1 MANHS
6 PTMMIHWIPVDL
18 TLEERLWHWQGSRL
32 WTRPSS
38 DFCATTQMSKRCM
51 HWWRNE
57 QEHAGKYKRAKCM
70 FWCFGKTAE
79 GYVDHLAWQFFTR
92 AQWEPIR
99 QTRSD
104 NNYKIHFLPHKL
116 GRRVSVEGGLF
127 CAQEAFC
134 AEEWVKECWVNI
146 FVLGG
151 SRYKEECWCRHLVAG
166 NCGLSTA
173 AAALCHHLLCILVC
187 RLVCQLVCRLA
198 HTFITSCLPCVRT
211 FCLKVV

>member
-1 MANHS
+1 MHVLVRGK
-6 PTMMIHWIPVDL
+6 HKGQD
-18 TLEERLWHWQGSRL
+18 
-32 WTRPSS
+32 
-38 DFCATTQMSKRCM
+38 KRTSACLGGQK
-51 HWWRNE
+51 
-57 QEHAGKYKRAKCM
+57 QEKDASIILPC
-70 FWCFGKTAE
+70 
-79 GYVDHLAWQFFTR
+79 LFFTF
-92 AQWEPIR
+92 AQWQPIR

-116 GRRVSVEGGLF
+116 GRRVSVERGLF

-134 AEEWVKECWVNI
+134 AEREWVKECWVNI

-173 AAALCHHLLCILVC
+173 AAKLCHHLLCILVC